1 MIMVIMKD
9 SSPRLRLSGWVMI
22 LIVNLMIFH
31 DVDIDNIQV
40 DFFTIDVKMEFHLN
54 FEFSML
60 ACQYFK

>member
-40 DFFTIDVKMEFHLN
+40 DFFTIDVKMEFH
-54 FEFSML
+54 
-60 ACQYFK
+60 

>member
-1 MIMVIMKD
+1 
-9 SSPRLRLSGWVMI
+9 MI